1 MKGILSTVLLLLI
14 WALPT
19 IIKAVKEA
27 KNPTPKVKTP
37 MPDEYLE
44 EEDVDLEMN
53 TELQQN
59 RSNVP
64 NEQEYFTYEKIDAGE
79 EYAPVCSQNKVD
91 SKSQTAVNEEENEYS
106 LTLEEKEVY
115 KGIIYS
121 EILKKKYN

>member
-44 EEDVDLEMN
+44 EDEIDLETN
-53 TELQQN
+53 TDLQQN
-59 RSNVP
+59 RTNVP
-64 NEQEYFTYEKIDAGE
+64 NEQEYFTYETIETNDDSSS
-79 EYAPVCSQNKVD
+79 VSSHSKVN
-91 SKSQTAVNEEENEYS
+91 SNMQTTVNEEENKYA
-106 LTLEEKEVY
+106 LTLEEEEMY
-115 KGIIYS
+115 KGIVYS